1 MADETKKVLGQLTG
15 EEFVSQ
21 AYTLFDEF
29 RNAYE
34 SEWSRLES
42 NQRLYLG
49 KHWEDMSSQDADLP
63 KPMTPIIN
71 STVENMKADLA
82 DNYPQA
88 IIQPEA
94 PEDQA
99 VADIVGALIRQN
111 HDGSNYRK
119 EYMRYTHD
127 ILVGGYGVQEV
138 GYDATANRGIGQAFI
153 RHVDNHTI
161 LFDPQVRDFQLGRAV
176 FKMQPQTIQWLE
188 SRHPDMVGKFATD
201 SFSLEEDAELTYDQ
215 TKSVLMIECWFKEW
229 VEDGNGEGHWA
240 VHMVQMAGRQLLADS
255 RDEKPEGYFSLG
267 EYPFIIT
274 ILIPRP
280 NSCLGYGIPDLFGTM
295 QKYSDKLDQIT
306 LKNAALSAHNKLLNT
321 TSSGF
326 DTADLMDWTKD
337 VHEGAALNGVTWF
350 PTPPLPQYIISE
362 SAAMRQT
369 LKDESGANDF
379 SRGNTAS
386 GVTAAS
392 AIAALQEM
400 SSKRSR
406 MIAMSIWEDYKTLV
420 RYEIEF
426 EREFNVLP
434 REVNLTIDGQ
444 QQVATFESA
453 IMERQSALGNEV
465 PIEFMI
471 SIKVERENRFTTT
484 AHNELILQMVQMGII
499 QPQQALELMVF
510 EGKEQLLNK
519 TIQAQQQMGPS
530 PEDQAMMQ
538 AQEQQAALDEEIANL
553 PQPEGGANAVD
564 ISGSAPVTAVQ

>member
-1 MADETKKVLGQLTG
+1 MADEKKVLGELTG
-15 EEFVSQ
+15 EEFVTA

-34 SEWSRLES
+34 SEWSRLEK
-42 NQRLYLG
+42 NNRLYLG
-49 KHWEDMSSQDADLP
+49 KHWEDMTSQDADLP
-63 KPMTPIIN
+63 KPMTPVIN
-71 STVENMKADLA
+71 STIENFKADLA
-82 DNYPQA
+82 DNFPQA

-99 VADIVGALIRQN
+99 VAEIVGALIRQN
-111 HDGSNYRK
+111 HDSENYRK
-119 EYMRYTHD
+119 EYMRYIHD

-138 GYDATANRGIGQAFI
+138 GYDATANRGIGRAFI

-161 LFDPQVRDFQLGRAV
+161 LFDPQVRDIQLGRAV
-176 FKMQPQTIQWLE
+176 FKMQPQTIQYLE

-201 SFSLEEDAELTYDQ
+201 SFTLEEDNELTYDQ
-215 TKSVLMIECWFKEW
+215 TKSVLEIECWFKQW
-229 VEDGNGEGHWA
+229 VEEGDEGHWA

-255 RDEKPEGYFSLG
+255 RDEKPDGYFSMG
-267 EYPFIIT
+267 EYPFVVT
-274 ILIPRP
+274 IMTPRP
-280 NSCLGYGIPDLFGTM
+280 NSCLGYGIPDLWETS
-295 QKYSDKLDQIT
+295 QQYSDKLDQIVM
-306 LKNAALSAHNKLLNT
+306 KNAALSARNKLLIQED
-321 TSSGF
+321 SF
-326 DTADLMDWTKD
+326 DAADLMDWTKD
-337 VHEGAALNGVTWF
+337 VHTGHNLNGVTWF
-350 PTPPLPQYIISE
+350 SNPPLPEYLVY
-362 SAAMRQT
+362 AADRMRQT
-369 LKDESGANDF
+369 MKDESGANDF

-406 MIAMSIWEDYKTLV
+406 MIAMAIWEDYKTLV

-434 REVNLTIDGQ
+434 RDVNLVIDGQ
-444 QQVATFESA
+444 QVVATFESA

-484 AHNELILQMVQMGII
+484 AQNELVLQMVQLGVV
-499 QPQQALELMVF
+499 QPAQAVELMVF
-510 EGKEQLLNK
+510 EGKEQLLAK
-519 TIQAQQQMGPS
+519 MAQQQAMMQQGPS
-530 PEDQAMMQ
+530 PEEQAMMQ
-538 AQEQQAALDEEIANL
+538 AQEQQAALDEQIANL
-553 PQPEGGANAVD
+553 PQPGGGANAAD